1 MRVTL
6 LAASMVCVS
15 GLSLSAQPL
24 SAQSAKMDADVESR
38 VVTVALNRA
47 SETPWTQAEA
57 SSIEPVGGASM
68 RASELKPQLKLTKL
82 KAKAVRL
89 EPLKT
94 ANAQANMIERA
105 GSRVEHITG
114 ADLRDAKIDAPPS
127 PLLRIAYVQ
136 PSKMDPAAMGLTGAM
151 RYAESPWLDHAI
163 NDLGTNPTGWKRVWC
178 ARSMTMWLQQS
189 GKRGCP
195 TDAAISCLE
204 AGERL
209 EAPKV
214 GAIAVL
220 KNHVGIVKEIDER
233 HVVLVSGNNRG
244 KPGARKVGISRFAR
258 ATIVGYVWPE

>member
-6 LAASMVCVS
+6 LAASMVCVTA
-15 GLSLSAQPL
+15 LPL
-24 SAQSAKMDADVESR
+24 SAQTAKMDADAGS
-38 VVTVALNRA
+38 VVTVALSPA
-47 SETPWTQAEA
+47 SEAAWTRGDVVVVEPMDATP
-57 SSIEPVGGASM
+57 M
-68 RASELKPQLKLTKL
+68 RAAELKPQLKLTKL
-82 KAKAVRL
+82 KVQAVRL

-94 ANAQANMIERA
+94 ANTQALELVRA
-105 GSRVEHITG
+105 GSRVAQVTE
-114 ADLRDAKIDAPPS
+114 ADVQETRMDPSPS

-136 PSKMDPAAMGLTGAM
+136 ASKMNPAAALGLTGVM
-151 RYAESPWLDHAI
+151 RYTDSPWLDHAI

-178 ARSMTMWLQQS
+178 ARSMTMWLQRS

-195 TDAAISCLE
+195 TDAAISCLA

-220 KNHVGIVKEIDER
+220 KNHVGIVKEIQDR

-244 KPGARKVGISRFAR
+244 KPGARKVGISKFAR

>member
-15 GLSLSAQPL
+15 GLPL
-24 SAQSAKMDADVESR
+24 SAQTAKMDGDAASL
-38 VVTVALNRA
+38 VTVALNPA
-47 SETPWTQAEA
+47 SETPWTRAEA
-57 SSIEPVGGASM
+57 AIVEPADGDPV
-68 RASELKPQLKLTKL
+68 RATELKPQVKLTIL
-82 KAKAVRL
+82 KVKATRL

-94 ANAQANMIERA
+94 ANTEARAIERA
-105 GSRVEHITG
+105 GSPIAQITQ
-114 ADLRDAKIDAPPS
+114 ADLHEAKMDPAPA

-136 PSKMDPAAMGLTGAM
+136 PSKMDPAAALGLTGAM
-151 RYAESPWLDHAI
+151 RYIESPWLDHAI

-178 ARSMTMWLQQS
+178 ARSMTMWLKMS

-195 TDAAISCLE
+195 TDAAISCLD

-209 EAPKV
+209 PEPKV

-220 KNHVGIVKEIDER
+220 KHHVGIVKEIHDR

-258 ATIVGYVWPE
+258 ASIVGYVWPE